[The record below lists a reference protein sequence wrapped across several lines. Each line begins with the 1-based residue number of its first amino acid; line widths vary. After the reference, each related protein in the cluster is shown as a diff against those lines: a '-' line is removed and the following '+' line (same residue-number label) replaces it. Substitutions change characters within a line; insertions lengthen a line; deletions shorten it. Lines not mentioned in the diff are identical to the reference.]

1 MALKQY
7 TFWYSETDTYKA
19 GFMAANDD
27 EAKELLAKVFDT
39 GELSLDDL
47 PDAWSK
53 SKSIETE
60 YAPETLV
67 SYDD

>member
-1 MALKQY
+1 MKEY

-27 EAKELLAKVFDT
+27 EARESLRKVFDT

-47 PDAWSK
+47 PSAWKK
-53 SKSIETE
+53 SKHYETD
-60 YAPETLV
+60 YSPETLE
-67 SYDD
+67 SHDN